1 MEDTVY
7 SEDYTHILY
16 DELESTYSVFPSPK
30 KTVIIPFYF
39 FSFFYFKLEYS
50 RLTMLC
56 WFQVNDK
63 VIKLYMYLSLPQQS
77 MQRNRGKQ

>member
-30 KTVIIPFYF
+30 KTVIIPFLF
-39 FSFFYFKLEYS
+39 F
-50 RLTMLC
+50 
-56 WFQVNDK
+56 
-63 VIKLYMYLSLPQQS
+63 
-77 MQRNRGKQ
+77 